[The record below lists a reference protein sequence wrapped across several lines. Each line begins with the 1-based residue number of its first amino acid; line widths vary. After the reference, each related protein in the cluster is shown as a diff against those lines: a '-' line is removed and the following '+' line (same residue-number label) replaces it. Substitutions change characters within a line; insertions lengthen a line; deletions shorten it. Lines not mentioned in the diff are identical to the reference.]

1 MPAAPIPPDEE
12 VRLRALREYEIL
24 DAATEQAYDDVV
36 RVAATICGTEMAA
49 VTFIDEARQWLQA
62 EVGIGARET
71 SRDAAFCAHTILDAS
86 PLIVPDARDD
96 ARFADNPFVR
106 GAPRIR
112 FYAGAPL
119 ITPGGQR
126 LGSVCVFDDA
136 PRELAPPQVEALEAL
151 ARLVVRQLEQRR
163 TAKQLAEA
171 LGQVRTLSGLLP
183 ICAYCKR
190 VRDDADYWHEVEEY
204 LGAQT
209 GARFTHGICPSC
221 VAIHFPV
228 AR

>member
-1 MPAAPIPPDEE
+1 MPAAPIPADEAA
-12 VRLRALREYEIL
+12 RLSALRAYEIL

-36 RVAATICGTEMAA
+36 RLAATICGTEMAA
-49 VTFIDEARQWLQA
+49 VTFVDEARQWLLA
-62 EVGIGARET
+62 DVGFGTRET
-71 SRDAAFCAHTILDAS
+71 ARDTAFCAHTILDAS
-86 PLIVPDARDD
+86 PLVVPDARDD
-96 ARFADNPFVR
+96 ARFADNPFVL

-136 PRELAPPQVEALEAL
+136 PRELTPPQVEALEAL

-190 VRDDADYWHEVEEY
+190 VRDDADYWHSVEEY
-204 LGAQT
+204 VGERT
-209 GARFTHGICPSC
+209 DARFSHGICPSC
-221 VAIHFPV
+221 SAIHFPV
-228 AR
+228 DR